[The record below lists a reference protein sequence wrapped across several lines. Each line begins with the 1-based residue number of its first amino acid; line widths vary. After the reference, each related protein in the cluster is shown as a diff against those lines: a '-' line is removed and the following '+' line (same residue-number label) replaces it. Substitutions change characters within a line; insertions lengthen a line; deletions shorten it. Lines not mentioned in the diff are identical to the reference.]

1 MTKSNS
7 LSSQNAQSSNNH
19 SSNNHSQELKSRD
32 CGSEARSTFGFSLKH
47 ALFSLA
53 LFVVLTIIALFV
65 RDSFIRPFL
74 GDVIV
79 VIWLYYAVASLW
91 RPSPLKLTLYVLAFS
106 FCIEFSQYF
115 QILKLLNI
123 DSKVLNVVLGST
135 YDPMD
140 LVAYTLGGIC
150 CLGIDFAVEHWT
162 NHHNN

>member
-7 LSSQNAQSSNNH
+7 LSSPNAQS
-19 SSNNHSQELKSRD
+19 QETQSRD
-32 CGSEARSTFGFSLKH
+32 CGSEAHSTFGFSLKH

-53 LFVVLTIIALFV
+53 LFVVLTVIALFV

-74 GDVIV
+74 GDVLV

-91 RPSPLKLTLYVLAFS
+91 RPSPLKLMLYVVAFS
-106 FCIEFSQYF
+106 FCIEFSQYV

-140 LVAYTLGGIC
+140 LVAYTLGGLC
-150 CLGIDFAVEHWT
+150 CLGIDFAIRHWT
-162 NHHNN
+162 NHHNH